1 MERTTA
7 MDRQMEDCTRATPLP
22 RTLPGE
28 TATATSPE
36 RRWKVVTTQL
46 PSLGIMVRNLFLSNS
61 TLVSGGRMERKQ
73 IEILE
78 HYMSRLLLSF
88 SEVSKGSAH

>member
-1 MERTTA
+1 M
-7 MDRQMEDCTRATPLP
+7 
-22 RTLPGE
+22 
-28 TATATSPE
+28 
-36 RRWKVVTTQL
+36 VTTQL

-78 HYMSRLLLSF
+78 HYMSRLLLSA
-88 SEVSKGSAH
+88 SEISMVSAH

>member
-1 MERTTA
+1 M
-7 MDRQMEDCTRATPLP
+7 
-22 RTLPGE
+22 
-28 TATATSPE
+28 
-36 RRWKVVTTQL
+36 VTTQL

-61 TLVSGGRMERKQ
+61 TLVSGGRVERKQ

-78 HYMSRLLLSF
+78 HYMSGLLLSS